1 MKKSLIALAALGAFA
16 GAASAQ
22 SSVTMFGVVDLNVQ
36 TVSNAER
43 TYSMGTDGMASSR
56 LGFRGTEDLGGGLKA
71 GFWLEM
77 GIAPDTGR
85 NAGLLG
91 NGTGTTPVDCTPGS
105 GQSTLPQAN
114 NAPCGASGSRNIT
127 TNENTLFFN
136 RRSTVSLSNQWGEL
150 RLGRDYTATFWNWTV
165 FDPFGTNGVG
175 AATNLALGADLQAA
189 LAGTTYG
196 TLVRANNMVQYILPN
211 GVFGPGLYGQLQISA
226 GEGSNGNKY
235 YGGRIGYA
243 AGAFDIA
250 GSYGLTDCLDTA
262 CTIDMNVWNLGG
274 SWNFGFMKLSGF
286 YGSMEGSGPVNKATR
301 ENWYVG
307 VSAPFGQWNFKA
319 SYGGT
324 NGKDLLNG
332 VDASQWAIGADYN
345 LSKRTALYATWSS
358 INNDAGARFSVNPA
372 QSVVPIAGSF
382 NSTGGQIGV
391 RHTF

>member
-1 MKKSLIALAALGAFA
+1 MKKSVLALAALGAFA

-36 TVSNAER
+36 TVSNNER
-43 TYSMGTDGMASSR
+43 VYGMSTDGMASSR
-56 LGFRGTEDLGGGLKA
+56 LGFRGIEDLGGGLKA
-71 GFWLEM
+71 SFWLEM

-85 NAGLLG
+85 SNTNG
-91 NGTGTTPVDCTPGS
+91 NWGS
-105 GQSTLPQAN
+105 GT
-114 NAPCGASGSRNIT
+114 
-127 TNENTLFFN
+127 ENQLIFN

-150 RLGRDYTATFWNWTV
+150 RLGRDYTATFWSWTV

-175 AATNLALGADLQAA
+175 AATNLALGGDLQAA

-196 TLVRANNMVQYILPN
+196 TLVRANNMVQYILPG

-226 GEGSNGNKY
+226 GEGSAGNKY
-235 YGGRIGYA
+235 WGGRIGYA
-243 AGAFDIA
+243 AGPFDIA
-250 GSYGLTDCLDTA
+250 GAYGQTDCLNTA
-262 CTIDMNVWNLGG
+262 CTVDLDNWNIAG

-286 YGSMEGSGPVNKATR
+286 FSSISAEGSLGGLSGTAGR
-301 ENWYVG
+301 DNWFVG

-324 NGKDLLNG
+324 NGKDLLDN
-332 VDASQWAIGADYN
+332 VDASQWALGVDYN

-358 INNDAGARFSVNPA
+358 INNDNAAFSVAPGWGA
-372 QSVVPIAGSF
+372 LSAGN
-382 NSTGGQIGV
+382 NSTGGSIGV

>member
-1 MKKSLIALAALGAFA
+1 MKKSVLALAALGAFA

-36 TVSNAER
+36 TVSNNDR

-56 LGFRGTEDLGGGLKA
+56 LGFRGVEDLGGGLKA

-85 NAGLLG
+85 NAGVWG
-91 NGTGTTPVDCTPGS
+91 NGDSPIAGS
-105 GQSTLPQAN
+105 T
-114 NAPCGASGSRNIT
+114 SREGNQ
-127 TNENTLFFN
+127 LFFN

-150 RLGRDYTATFWNWTV
+150 RLGRDYTATFWSWTV

-175 AATNLALGADLQAA
+175 SATNLALSSTIQGA
-189 LAGTTYG
+189 LAGSTYG
-196 TLVRANNMVQYILPN
+196 TLVRANNMVQYILPG
-211 GVFGPGLYGQLQISA
+211 GVFGPGLYGQLQVAA
-226 GEGSNGNKY
+226 GEGANGNKY
-235 YGGRIGYA
+235 WGGRIGYA
-243 AGAFDIA
+243 AGPFDIA
-250 GSYGLTDCLDTA
+250 GAYGQTDCLDTA
-262 CTIDMNVWNLGG
+262 CNIDLDNWNIGG

-286 YGSMEGSGPVNKATR
+286 FSSISADGLGNKAGR
-301 ENWYVG
+301 DNWFVG
-307 VSAPFGQWNFKA
+307 VSAPFGQWNFKG

-324 NGKDLLNG
+324 NGKDLLDNS
-332 VDASQWAIGADYN
+332 DASQWAIGVDYN

-358 INNDAGARFSVNPA
+358 INNDNSAFSVSSQA
-372 QSVVPIAGSF
+372 SALSLGT